1 MPSAGMYL
9 VALNW
14 TNNSRGFSL
23 LEVLVALAVAAIA
36 LTVLVQGLSRY
47 ANQFV
52 YLRES
57 LIARSVGSSHLTR
70 HVLEPS
76 YVLPEYVE
84 NGGTWELRY
93 DTQPYYFREF
103 ENLKQINLMIYD
115 DKERHV
121 TTLQV
126 IVRDRDQESP
136 TR

>member
-57 LIARSVGSSHLTR
+57 LIARSVGSGHLTR
-70 HVLEPS
+70 HILEPS

-93 DTQPYYFREF
+93 DTEPYYFREF